1 MMADTMEF
9 LVKYG
14 SVVVFFG
21 VLAEQGGAPLPA
33 APILMAA
40 GALAGF
46 HRLNAFTALILA
58 VAASVMSDLVWF
70 YLGRSRGVAILKFM
84 CKVSLEPDTCLSKT
98 NAAYTRYGSGSLL
111 FAKFV
116 PAVGMLGPPIAGML
130 GLATWKFI
138 FLDSVGALFWSGTF
152 VALGWA
158 FRAQL
163 GGIADILARLGTY
176 LVALLLSGLG
186 LYIAFKYSRRQ
197 RIFRELQIARITPAE
212 LKRLMDDGKPLTIVD
227 VRLEVEKR
235 DGQIPGAV
243 DLVYLDSLSESL
255 KSAGEFVLY
264 CSCPNEVASAQA
276 AFKLKSRGVHRI
288 RPLEGGFEG
297 WLELGFP
304 TIAQGMNQRQ
314 A

>member
-1 MMADTMEF
+1 MMTDTIEF

-14 SVVVFFG
+14 YIVVFVG
-21 VLAEQGGAPLPA
+21 VLAEQGGVPLPA

-46 HRLNAFTALILA
+46 HRLSAPITLALA
-58 VAASVMSDLVWF
+58 VTASVMSDLLWF

-84 CKVSLEPDTCLSKT
+84 CKISLEPDTCLSKT
-98 NAAYTRYGSGSLL
+98 NAAYTRYGSASLL

-116 PAVGMLGPPIAGML
+116 PAVGMLGPPLAGML
-130 GLATWKFI
+130 GLASWKFV
-138 FLDSVGALFWSGTF
+138 FLDALGALIWSGTF
-152 VALGWA
+152 VAAGWA

-163 GGIADILARLGTY
+163 GGLAGILARLGTY
-176 LVALLLSGLG
+176 LVAVLVSGLG
-186 LYIAFKYSRRQ
+186 LYITFKYFRRR

-212 LKRLMDDGKPLTIVD
+212 LKRLMEEGEPPTIVD

-243 DLVYLDSLSESL
+243 DLAYLDSLPESL
-255 KSAGEFVLY
+255 KAAGEFVLY

-276 AFKLKSRGVHRI
+276 AFKLKNRGVRRV

-304 TIAQGMNQRQ
+304 TVQGTL
-314 A
+314 